1 MKSYEVLL
9 SRSYVVTIQA
19 RNEEDAL
26 RHCEFYIGGEKDI
39 STLKEKEVDQ
49 FRISEIEMMIND
61 AFEVKEIEN
70 NEE

>member
-19 RNEEDAL
+19 RNEEEAL

-39 STLKEKEVDQ
+39 STPKEKEMDQ
-49 FRISEIEMMIND
+49 FEIGKIEMMIND
-61 AFEVKEIEN
+61 AFEVNEN